1 LKWPGS
7 FKHTSGQNM
16 IFIGPLPP
24 PVHGQSVTTGF
35 LLEQIRKR
43 RQSVIAVDI
52 NQPAGAK
59 ITSMFIRAMRFLIA
73 IATVLL
79 TNGRSGNSPTLY
91 LSVNANMGMY
101 FTAFLASIGRM
112 KKMRIFLHHHTY
124 SHINRE
130 KTRMKLLDMAAGSEA
145 CHICICDY
153 MTGELQSRYRKIK
166 STVSLSNIITVEEP
180 EFSPV
185 TDENGYFIV
194 GHLSN
199 LTLEK
204 GVGRVINTFRQ
215 LSSQHKNI
223 KLLLAGP
230 LISPDA
236 TALVMA
242 AIKEFG
248 ARLEYLGPVYGTEKS
263 AFYTSIHVFLFPSL
277 YSMETQGIVNLEA
290 MAHGKPVIA
299 YDQCCIGSDIEGSAG
314 VAINKSE
321 SFEERA
327 VPIISRW
334 ITDKQL
340 YGQASINTRSR
351 FRELKQQGLQQ
362 MEALF
367 QKMNII

>member
-1 LKWPGS
+1 VLIAS
-7 FKHTSGQNM
+7 FKHTADQKL

-43 RQSVIAVDI
+43 GQSVIAVDI

-59 ITSMFIRAMRFLIA
+59 ITSMFIRVMRFLIA
-73 IATVLL
+73 ISTVLV
-79 TNGRSGNSPTLY
+79 TKGRNCNSPTLY

-101 FTAFLASIGRM
+101 FTAFLACIGRM

-124 SHINRE
+124 SHINKQRIS
-130 KTRMKLLDMAAGSEA
+130 MKLLDLTAGSEA
-145 CHICICDY
+145 CHISICDY
-153 MTGELQSRYRKIK
+153 MAGELQSRYRKIK
-166 STVSLSNIITVEEP
+166 STVSLSNIITIEEP
-180 EFSPV
+180 VSNPGS
-185 TDENGYFIV
+185 DENGYFII

-199 LTLEK
+199 LTIEK
-204 GVGRVINTFRQ
+204 GVGRVINTFRH
-215 LSSQHKNI
+215 LSRQHKNI

-230 LISPDA
+230 LITPEASV
-236 TALVMA
+236 LVMA

-248 ARLEYLGPVYGTEKS
+248 ARLEYLGPVYGTEKA
-263 AFYTSIHVFLFPSL
+263 AFYASIHVFLFPSL

-290 MAHGKPVIA
+290 MAYGKPVIA
-299 YDQCCIGSDIEGSAG
+299 YNQCCIGSDIEGSAG

-321 SFEERA
+321 NFEERA
-327 VPIISRW
+327 VPVISRW
-334 ITDKQL
+334 ITDKQF

-362 MEALF
+362 MDALF